1 MTSSPDRFVVT
12 ANFTDDG
19 SVAWRRADGSWSK
32 QIADAGLLDDEAS
45 ATALATAANAGEQRL
60 VSDPY
65 VIDVHADGTSIDPL
79 TARERIRAHGPTVP
93 LRRPDSG
100 VARRTE

>member
-1 MTSSPDRFVVT
+1 MAGAPNRFVVT

-19 SVAWRRADGSWSK
+19 SVAWRRADGSWGKRLAES
-32 QIADAGLLDDEAS
+32 GLVDDEAA
-45 ATALATAANAGEQRL
+45 ATALAASANAAEQRL

-65 VIDVHADGTSIDPL
+65 VIEVFADGGTIDAL
-79 TARERIRAHGPTVP
+79 TARERIRANGPTVP